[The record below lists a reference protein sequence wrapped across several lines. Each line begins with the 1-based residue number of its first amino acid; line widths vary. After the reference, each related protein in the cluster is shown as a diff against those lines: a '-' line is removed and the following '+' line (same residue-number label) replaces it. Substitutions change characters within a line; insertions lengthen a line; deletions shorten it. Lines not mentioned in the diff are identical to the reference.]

1 MTCEKTIQEYC
12 REVERGLE
20 LPRTRRQALLGGLRQ
35 ELEEKFSPAKE
46 LTGEALSR
54 EAGTPGETAA
64 FLMESVSEA
73 EKGRY
78 RTQKRRRSR
87 ALIAALAAVAVLAV
101 CLVIHMWSNGGLAV
115 IETTHYAD
123 SEMPAPAAEGEPWV
137 TYHVNN

>member
-54 EAGTPGETAA
+54 EAGTPRETAA

-123 SEMPAPAAEGEPWV
+123 GIPENFPMGGEGKV
-137 TYHVNN
+137 TYQYDD